1 MRRFGTTLRLKNG
14 KKLNNGGNVMRKRY
28 SRRSTRRK
36 GYTHHT
42 TRSRRG
48 KTRRIKR
55 YGASRGGIRM

>member
-1 MRRFGTTLRLKNG
+1 
-14 KKLNNGGNVMRKRY
+14 MRKRY